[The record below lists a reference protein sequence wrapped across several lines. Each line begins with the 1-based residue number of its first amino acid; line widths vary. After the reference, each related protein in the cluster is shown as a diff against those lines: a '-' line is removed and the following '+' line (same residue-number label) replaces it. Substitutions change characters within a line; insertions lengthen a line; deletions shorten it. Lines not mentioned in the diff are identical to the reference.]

1 MVFLLGPPH
10 DDTEAIIGYTFPFR
24 FLFPYFFSQARCWW
38 TYRASSLLFHHFGET
53 IVSLRFTASSSL
65 ARHWYPFLPPQ
76 SSATNPRLV
85 PNDTTQGHR
94 CAHFSSSDLAAG
106 EIYTLFHRLLQI
118 ALLLKIL
125 VETFRDLTWKFKVNK
140 IFFWCIEIKFLNSK
154 EWLCER

>member
-1 MVFLLGPPH
+1 MAFLLGPPH
-10 DDTEAIIGYTFPFR
+10 DDTEAIIGYTFSFSLPLPLFLLQSKMLVNLPCLLPPLPPLWR
-24 FLFPYFFSQARCWW
+24 DNSELEVHCFLF
-38 TYRASSLLFHHFGET
+38 LGET
-53 IVSLRFTASSSL
+53 LVSLSSSS
-65 ARHWYPFLPPQ
+65 
-76 SSATNPRLV
+76 SSATNPRLI